1 MPGASGSWLTGS
13 VGASVGVVVVMRE
26 HGGRTLP
33 FVFKKESDA
42 LPTIRR
48 RVTIGAVMHADKS
61 SAWDA
66 LDTHYDM
73 KRVKRS

>member
-1 MPGASGSWLTGS
+1 
-13 VGASVGVVVVMRE
+13 MRE

-48 RVTIGAVMHADKS
+48 RVTIGAVMHADEF